1 MRPLASAKTI
11 QDTITRLHV
20 QARQIG
26 AGTVAARAHKRC
38 LSIPEKERRSD
49 EERRRFL
56 TLLQR
61 PQRPRDGWIE
71 GLSSTNRFL
80 LTMKIF
86 SKRLSFEATRSMS
99 SQGTNGWVVPE
110 EEIYHDHIGPRLSVS
125 RISSTINESFL

>member
-49 EERRRFL
+49 EERHKG
-56 TLLQR
+56 LL
-61 PQRPRDGWIE
+61 
-71 GLSSTNRFL
+71 
-80 LTMKIF
+80 F
-86 SKRLSFEATRSMS
+86 SQYLAGRGMGHQVLIVFC
-99 SQGTNGWVVPE
+99 
-110 EEIYHDHIGPRLSVS
+110 
-125 RISSTINESFL
+125 

>member
-49 EERRRFL
+49 EERRR
-56 TLLQR
+56 LQR

-80 LTMKIF
+80 LTMNILKT
-86 SKRLSFEATRSMS
+86 A
-99 SQGTNGWVVPE
+99 P
-110 EEIYHDHIGPRLSVS
+110 H
-125 RISSTINESFL
+125 

>member
-49 EERRRFL
+49 EERRRFANFILSHFPVGEKVLSHFPLRRAFVRVGPGPLCVFWVLGVLCGPKSAKFNL
-56 TLLQR
+56 TSGDQL
-61 PQRPRDGWIE
+61 
-71 GLSSTNRFL
+71 
-80 LTMKIF
+80 
-86 SKRLSFEATRSMS
+86 KRCSFQEFRA
-99 SQGTNGWVVPE
+99 V
-110 EEIYHDHIGPRLSVS
+110 
-125 RISSTINESFL
+125 